1 MDKLNKK
8 SPILLYIGLFLVAA
22 VLISAYMVSGLYAR
36 YTTTAEG
43 SDSARVARFD
53 VSNNIDDSLA
63 ADIKLNFFDPEAL
76 SDQFKFTVESKSEVS
91 LIYDVVVTLPDG
103 SYEWLD
109 VTLDGKDVHSIT
121 NNVFTF
127 ENVSG
132 FDVATNQSK
141 VHELEFSISD
151 AYIGNSE
158 GISDI
163 IDGKVIITVH
173 VEQVD

>member
-1 MDKLNKK
+1 MDKLNKR
-8 SPILLYIGLFLVAA
+8 SPILLYIGLFLLAA
-22 VLISAYMVSGLYAR
+22 VLISSYMVSGLYAR
-36 YTTTAEG
+36 YTTTSTG

-53 VSNNIDDSLA
+53 VSNSIDSIE
-63 ADIKLNFFDPEAL
+63 ADIKLNFFDSAAL

-141 VHELEFSISD
+141 VHELEFSISEE
-151 AYIGNSE
+151 YIGDPE